1 MINYRCVVETSVILQ
16 KMMNII
22 LFGIRKIKMSSA
34 LSSLTQ
40 WEKEPLYKHL
50 LTPKLNSILSRI
62 AQLTN

>member
-1 MINYRCVVETSVILQ
+1 
-16 KMMNII
+16 MMNII
-22 LFGIRKIKMSSA
+22 LFGIRKIKMSSE